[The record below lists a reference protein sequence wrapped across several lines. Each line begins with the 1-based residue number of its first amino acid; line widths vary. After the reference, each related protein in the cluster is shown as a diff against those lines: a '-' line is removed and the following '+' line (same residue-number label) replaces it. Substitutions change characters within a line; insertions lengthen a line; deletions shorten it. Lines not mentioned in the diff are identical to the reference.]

1 MTPCRW
7 EVFVTQSRKG
17 VKSEARVIE
26 QYCSVCKKTFDMEVV
41 EEAEKNDVLWLK
53 CPGCE
58 GFLPYMIESEEEE
71 ENEVEAAG
79 GGQETAPE
87 DFSAED
93 KENSLEYDKAMTY
106 KIDDIIYHRSWND
119 YGKVVAKET
128 LPGNRKTILVNFGHQ
143 GKIRLLEGE
152 G

>member
-1 MTPCRW
+1 
-7 EVFVTQSRKG
+7 VTQSRKG
-17 VKSEARVIE
+17 VKNEARVIE

-53 CPGCE
+53 CPGCD
-58 GFLPYMIESEEEE
+58 GFLPYMVESEDRDDHS
-71 ENEVEAAG
+71 NEAVESPQ
-79 GGQETAPE
+79 QEIAPE

-93 KENSLEYDKAMTY
+93 KENSLEYDKALIY

-119 YGKVVAKET
+119 YGKVIAKEI

>member
-1 MTPCRW
+1 
-7 EVFVTQSRKG
+7 VTQSRKG
-17 VKSEARVIE
+17 VKNEARVIE

-53 CPGCE
+53 CPGCD
-58 GFLPYMIESEEEE
+58 GFLPYMVESEEGDDKVDEPG
-71 ENEVEAAG
+71 ENQ
-79 GGQETAPE
+79 QEIAPE

-93 KENSLEYDKAMTY
+93 KENSLEYDKSMIY
-106 KIDDIIYHRSWND
+106 KTDDIIYHRSWND
-119 YGKVVAKET
+119 YGKVIARET